1 MIVPIRIQPHPAPR
15 PAEITDRMTVSRIR
29 RLWGHGL
36 DTAQIAARIGR
47 TEAQVYNVLARGR
60 HG

>member
-1 MIVPIRIQPHPAPR
+1 MIVPIRIPPAPPR
-15 PAEITDRMTVSRIR
+15 PVEITDRMTVGRIR

>member
-1 MIVPIRIQPHPAPR
+1 MIVPIRIPPDPPR
-15 PAEITDRMTVSRIR
+15 PAEITDRMTVDRIR
-29 RLWGHGL
+29 RLWRMGF
-36 DTAQIAARIGR
+36 DTIAIAAHLKR